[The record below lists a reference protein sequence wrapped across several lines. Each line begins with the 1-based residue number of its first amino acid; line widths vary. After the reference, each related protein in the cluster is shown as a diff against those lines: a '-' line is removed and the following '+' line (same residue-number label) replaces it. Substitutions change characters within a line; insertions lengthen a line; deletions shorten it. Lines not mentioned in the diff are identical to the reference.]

1 MTDALRSFSEREFY
15 LAEFRRR
22 SIGIIWPSEEPLDS
36 ACADVVGELV
46 RNQSRVVVMSPN
58 DAVFSEL
65 TRVSPID
72 FREENVAPRLW
83 RQLREHGSA
92 GLKMG
97 DATLAEECLRAVL
110 DLRLS
115 KVVWIQS
122 APLVERASGAGR
134 VSVVDLAHLEALLG
148 DPPSNSSSLRVRQ
161 GQEKLLGTIRA
172 MIEGGLPAVNVCA
185 GEDLARE
192 LFTYAGAGMFFT
204 RDRYAEV
211 RPLAL
216 DDYDPASDLIERGE
230 ADGFLVPRSPA
241 ARDAVLAHGV
251 GVFVEGRYLAGI
263 GSLIPHLDEGAIEV
277 ASLFAL
283 TRYVGEGVGGQI
295 VRYAI
300 ERARSEK
307 IAYLFSCTTSD
318 RVVGFFEGYGFSVV
332 GHDQVPKAKWEGY
345 DPDRRA
351 RVKCLRFDP

>member
-1 MTDALRSFSEREFY
+1 MTDALGSFSEREFY

-22 SIGIIWPSEEPLDS
+22 SIGIIWPSEEPLDEAS
-36 ACADVVGELV
+36 AEVVGELV
-46 RNQSRVVVMSPN
+46 RNQSRVVVMSPQ
-58 DAVFSEL
+58 DDLLKAMAPL
-65 TRVSPID
+65 PPID
-72 FREENVAPRLW
+72 FGEENVAPRLW
-83 RQLREHGSA
+83 RQLREKGSA
-92 GLKMG
+92 GLRMG
-97 DATLAEECLRAVL
+97 GETLATDCLRSAL

-122 APLVERASGAGR
+122 SPPVERADGAGR
-134 VSVVDLAHLEALLG
+134 VSVVDLAHLESLLG
-148 DPPSNSSSLRVRQ
+148 EGAHASPALRVRA
-161 GQEKLLGTIRA
+161 GQERMLSAIRA
-172 MIEGGLPAVNVCA
+172 MIEGGVPAVNVCA

-192 LFTYAGAGMFFT
+192 LFTYAGAGIFFT

-241 ARDAVLAHGV
+241 ARDAVLAHAV

-263 GSLIPHLDEGAIEV
+263 GALIPHSEEGAIEV

-307 IAYLFSCTTSD
+307 TSYLFSCTTSD
-318 RVVGFFEGYGFSVV
+318 RVVGFFEGYGFTVV
-332 GHDQVPKAKWEGY
+332 GQDRVPQAKWEGY
-345 DPDRRA
+345 DADRRA